1 MSKASVTQEIE
12 NFLSFPQ
19 KPCLLISGKNLHRI
33 LSSPKMFFFGGGR
46 VIFGVLSKQ
55 WWFIKVMRDHHLL
68 ITIRNDV
75 NFYSSYAK
83 QESKTSW
90 LKKPY
95 VLYYLEF
102 HCPALQHIVQWT
114 ISETLASLSSKIQ
127 FFIDFWH
134 FATLKVI
141 KPPCGYIR
149 PYMTHASIIIS
160 TNKTRLQWFL
170 WPHGLLFRFANVE
183 REQQVRN
190 YEV

>member
-1 MSKASVTQEIE
+1 
-12 NFLSFPQ
+12 
-19 KPCLLISGKNLHRI
+19 
-33 LSSPKMFFFGGGR
+33 
-46 VIFGVLSKQ
+46 
-55 WWFIKVMRDHHLL
+55 MRDHHIFVDYHQKWCELL
-68 ITIRNDV
+68 FQLSQNGK
-75 NFYSSYAK
+75 AK
-83 QESKTSW
+83 QAD
-90 LKKPY
+90 LKSLMSGAYQIWWAPAY

-149 PYMTHASIIIS
+149 QYMTHASIITS
-160 TNKTRLQWFL
+160 ANKTRLQWFL
-170 WPHGLLFRFANVE
+170 WPHGLLFRLANVE

-190 YEV
+190 YKV